1 MREQTVGRPY
11 GGRVLCGARTSL
23 LSQRSAP
30 RPETQERKIV
40 TLPLGPKFQAERKTR
55 KFLHPT
61 TSVCSSGWFGLVC
74 PWVPPHDRDGL
85 VSGRFAPRSRMQGPD
100 DPATVTSAVCDNPC
114 TNVELTVHRAL
125 SCY

>member
-30 RPETQERKIV
+30 RPETQEV

-61 TSVCSSGWFGLVC
+61 TAVRLSARLVGLV
-74 PWVPPHDRDGL
+74 WFVHGSPPTTATAFPACR
-85 VSGRFAPRSRMQGPD
+85 APTTPPQ
-100 DPATVTSAVCDNPC
+100 
-114 TNVELTVHRAL
+114 
-125 SCY
+125 